1 MITENNTEK
10 FSNFYSFKM
19 FERENRREKILEAKS
34 REIKLKVKTNQG
46 PDQSDMTMLNGKV
59 NIAPF
64 KSACEQ
70 AEAEYFAA
78 VEQERLRRIPGNK
91 RR

>member
-1 MITENNTEK
+1 
-10 FSNFYSFKM
+10 M

-46 PDQSDMTMLNGKV
+46 PDQSDVTMLNGKV

-78 VEQERLRRIPGNK
+78 IEQERLRRIPGSK